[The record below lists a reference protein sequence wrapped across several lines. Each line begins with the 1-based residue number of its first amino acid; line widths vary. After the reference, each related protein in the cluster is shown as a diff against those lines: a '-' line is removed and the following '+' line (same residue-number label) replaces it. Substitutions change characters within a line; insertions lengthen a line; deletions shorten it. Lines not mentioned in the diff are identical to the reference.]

1 MDVYKIEN
9 ILQFAKGRGL
19 LVAMD
24 SNARSKTW
32 HDVLTNKRGRVLEEF
47 VISNRIH
54 IVNKD
59 SKLTTFES
67 NRGTSNVDLTI
78 ADNKMETLLNKWHC
92 NEHGSFSDRRIT
104 FHIEKSKDITNDY
117 NFHGT
122 KYITSEEGFKK
133 FDDNFIKESKT
144 TLRSAK

>member
-1 MDVYKIEN
+1 
-9 ILQFAKGRGL
+9 
-19 LVAMD
+19 VAMD

-32 HDVLTNKRGRVLEEF
+32 HDVLTNKRRRVLEEF

-78 ADNKMETLLNKWHC
+78 ADNKMATLLYKWHC
-92 NEHGSFSDRRIT
+92 KEHRSFKDHRIIT
-104 FHIEKSKDITNDY
+104 FHIEKARI
-117 NFHGT
+117 
-122 KYITSEEGFKK
+122 
-133 FDDNFIKESKT
+133 
-144 TLRSAK
+144 